1 MDQTA
6 RRGTQLRDEAACIRH
21 HVRFFPERP
30 AEALSQSRLGDDL
43 HDSAAA
49 HERRGIDDA
58 SAILEAWREWRD
70 NPAT

>member
-1 MDQTA
+1 M
-6 RRGTQLRDEAACIRH
+6 
-21 HVRFFPERP
+21 RFFPERP